1 MGKNRQTMQR
11 GAHVEII
18 FGKNP
23 IMEALAAGKR
33 TFYEILVARQN
44 FEEIAHAAGGHAAII
59 TLSRKEL
66 DHLTRSPFHQG
77 VAAKVSPYRY
87 TPLKEL
93 AEKKVVLLLD
103 SIEDPQNT
111 GSIIRTAYA
120 LADAGIVIPE
130 DRAAQVTPAVVKAS
144 AGATEHAAIARV
156 KNLRMAAK
164 ELKKQGFWVVG
175 LDAEGQAPLPEVPS
189 YDRLALLLGG
199 EDTGI
204 RSGMEKEADILARIP
219 MRGSFNSLNV
229 AQSASIAL
237 YELVIRRSAG

>member
-1 MGKNRQTMQR
+1 
-11 GAHVEII
+11 VEII
-18 FGKNP
+18 YGKNP
-23 IMEALAAGKR
+23 VMEALAAGRR

-44 FEEIAHAAGGHAAII
+44 FDEIASAAGKNAII

-66 DHLTRSPFHQG
+66 DHLTRSTFHQG
-77 VAAKVSPYRY
+77 VAAKVSSYRY
-87 TPLKEL
+87 STVKEL

-130 DRAAQVTPAVVKAS
+130 DRAAQVSPAVVKAS

-175 LDAEGQAPLPEVPS
+175 LDAKGQVPLSEVPS
-189 YDRLALLLGG
+189 YERLAVLLGG
-199 EDTGI
+199 EDVGI
-204 RSGMEKEADILARIP
+204 RPGMEKEADILANIP
-219 MRGSFNSLNV
+219 MRGTFNSLNV
-229 AQSASIAL
+229 SQSASIAL
-237 YELVIRRSAG
+237 YELVIRKSAQ

>member
-1 MGKNRQTMQR
+1 M
-11 GAHVEII
+11 
-18 FGKNP
+18 
-23 IMEALAAGKR
+23 
-33 TFYEILVARQN
+33 
-44 FEEIAHAAGGHAAII
+44 
-59 TLSRKEL
+59 
-66 DHLTRSPFHQG
+66 
-77 VAAKVSPYRY
+77 
-87 TPLKEL
+87 
-93 AEKKVVLLLD
+93 
-103 SIEDPQNT
+103 
-111 GSIIRTAYA
+111 
-120 LADAGIVIPE
+120 
-130 DRAAQVTPAVVKAS
+130 VKAS

-229 AQSASIAL
+229 SQSASIAL
-237 YELVIRRSAG
+237 YELVIRRWEG